1 MTLINKLSE
10 NAIAKI
16 SQAVGATVK
25 ADKAMTSALDTLIAD
40 GLVSTDFI
48 SPKKADSGSTATP
61 EMYSAINNAIVRGF
75 TADIQKLLEKN
86 TKSLTDLQKNT
97 KRYWQQQIGA
107 KRNDFRRAM
116 EKRENVGATES
127 GAPQRTRTAEQ
138 RIRDN
143 LNDIIKVCQNAEGD
157 VKFDIVKMIE
167 FAKAG
172 LKLV

>member
-1 MTLINKLSE
+1 MTLINTLSE
-10 NAIAKI
+10 NAIARI

-25 ADKAMTSALDTLIAD
+25 ADKAMTSALDTLAAD
-40 GLVSTDFI
+40 GIQSTDFI
-48 SPKKADSGSTATP
+48 SPKKADSGSTASP
-61 EMYSAINNAIVRGF
+61 ELFNSINSAIVLGF
-75 TADIQKLLEKN
+75 TASVQTLLEKN
-86 TKSLTDLQKNT
+86 TKSLTETQKSD

-107 KRNDFRRAM
+107 RRNDFKRAM
-116 EKRENVGATES
+116 EKRDNVGTNSEA
-127 GAPQRTRTAEQ
+127 QRTRTADQ

-143 LNDIIKVCQNAEGD
+143 LNDIIKVCQNAED